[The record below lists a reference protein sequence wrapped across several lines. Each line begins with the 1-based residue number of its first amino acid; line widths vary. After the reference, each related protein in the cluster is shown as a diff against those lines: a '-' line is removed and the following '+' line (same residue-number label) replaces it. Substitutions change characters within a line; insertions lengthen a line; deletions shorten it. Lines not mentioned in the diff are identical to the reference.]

1 MARAYSMDLRER
13 AVAAVQEEHRPV
25 AEVAERYRITERTLY
40 SWLARL
46 RSEGTLTPKAHG
58 GGRKA
63 SVDSAGETVLKQ
75 LVTEQNDRTLE
86 EYLALYHE
94 RTGVQL
100 SASAL
105 RRALERLRITRKKDA
120 ARQ

>member
-46 RSEGTLTPKAHG
+46 RSEGTLAPRVHG

-63 SVDSAGETVLKQ
+63 SVNAAGETVLKE
-75 LVTEQNDRTLE
+75 LVREQNDRTLE
-86 EYLALYHE
+86 EYLALYRE
-94 RTGVQL
+94 KTGAKL
-100 SASAL
+100 SPSAL
-105 RRALERLRITRKKDA
+105 RRALARLRITRKKDA
-120 ARQ
+120 ACQ